1 MDIAQSRSQFE
12 LRNSPLENRMPTYRL
27 LIEYDGT
34 DFHGWQIQPDV
45 PTVQGALEEALTTVL
60 PLDPDVGPHLTGS
73 GRTDAGVHA
82 RGQVAHLCT
91 GEPQDAFRLRR
102 SLNGLTPD
110 ALAVRAVEL
119 APDDFHARYDARKRR
134 YHYYVHTQ
142 PRALGRD
149 TRTYLRPPP
158 DFDRMNAAAEA
169 LLGTQ
174 HFGAFCITQS
184 ATTNRVCTVERAV
197 WIADERRGDGH
208 FEIVAD
214 RFLHGMVRA
223 IVGTLVEIG
232 RGTRPADDLPRV
244 IATQDRR
251 EAGPSA
257 PARGLVLEAVGYGD
271 AEVFADL

>member
-1 MDIAQSRSQFE
+1 
-12 LRNSPLENRMPTYRL
+12 MPTYRL

-45 PTVQGALEEALTTVL
+45 PTVQGALEDALTTVL
-60 PLDPDVGPHLTGS
+60 PLDPDAGPHLTGS

-91 GEPQDAFRLRR
+91 GKPLDPFRLRR

-110 ALAVRAVEL
+110 AIAVRAVES
-119 APDDFHARYDARKRR
+119 APDDFHARYDARQRR

-142 PRALGRD
+142 PRALDRH
-149 TRTYLRPPP
+149 TRTHLRPPP

-169 LLGTQ
+169 LLGEQ

-184 ATTNRVCTVERAV
+184 ATENRVCTVERAV
-197 WIADERRGDGH
+197 WIADERRGDWH

-232 RGTRPADDLPRV
+232 RDKRPADDLPRV
-244 IATQDRR
+244 LATQDRR

-271 AEVFADL
+271 ADVFADL